1 MTEQDYNMVWMIYL
15 GAAAVA
21 FLTGWWLTRRWY
33 TWLSYP
39 LRAIAFAVLFTPW
52 GIMRGGDYMAPAWAV
67 TAFDGLV
74 IADGEPL
81 RAGAPLIA
89 AIILALIVA
98 TLLWGARLFALSR
111 LHHED
116 AAEDG
121 DE

>member
-1 MTEQDYNMVWMIYL
+1 VVVL
-15 GAAAVA
+15 AVGCCMW
-21 FLTGWWLTRRWY
+21 F
-33 TWLSYP
+33 
-39 LRAIAFAVLFTPW
+39 VLFFFFSSRRRHTRSKRDW
-52 GIMRGGDYMAPAWAV
+52 SSDVCSSDFMAPAWAV

-74 IADGEPL
+74 ITNGEPL

-111 LHHED
+111 LHHDE
-116 AAEDG
+116 AEDD